1 MPSKRPAGAGTSCSK
16 VFAIVVSNLNIHDSA
31 LQNVAGAKR

>member
-16 VFAIVVSNLNIHDSA
+16 VFAIVVSPRDIRDSA
-31 LQNVAGAKR
+31 LQNVARAKR

>member
-16 VFAIVVSNLNIHDSA
+16 LFAIVFSPIDIRDSA
-31 LQNVAGAKR
+31 LR